1 MFKYYCPQFL
11 PYCPFP
17 EILIHF
23 VSSFLYTKRSCTDFI
38 NIFNNFEDYY
48 EIAYL
53 LDTVLMLGN
62 KDVCLSCY
70 NIQVP
75 IFKSILDQDY
85 PFYSYPFKSYFKN

>member
-23 VSSFLYTKRSCTDFI
+23 VSSFPWTKKSYTDFI
-38 NIFNNFEDYY
+38 NIFHNFEDYCQS
-48 EIAYL
+48 AYL
-53 LDTVLMLGN
+53 FETVLMLGS
-62 KDVCLSCY
+62 KDVHLSCY
-70 NIQVP
+70 NNQVP

-85 PFYSYPFKSYFKN
+85 PL